1 MMSQKVNTFV
11 LGIAGGTA
19 SGKTTLSQLLHKTF
33 GEKYSTL
40 ILLDSYY
47 KDQSHLPFSEREKT
61 NFDHPDAFE
70 WTKLIDHIHSLRSG
84 SSVAVPLYDFTR
96 HTRSSETSR
105 AFPLPLIIVE
115 GILTLH
121 WPELRS
127 SFDYTV
133 FVDTPSSVRFERRLL
148 RDTTERG
155 RTTQSVRTQWNETVT
170 PMHTTFCEPSRQFA
184 NQIVEGTSSFEPW
197 ISRFLSMRQFQD

>member
-19 SGKTTLSQLLHKTF
+19 SGKTTLSQLLQKTI

-70 WTKLIDHIHSLRSG
+70 WTKLMGHLNSLRSG
-84 SSVAVPLYDFTR
+84 QAIEVPTYDFTR
-96 HTRSSETSR
+96 HTRSPQSS
-105 AFPLPLIIVE
+105 AALPLPLIIVE

-133 FVDTPSSVRFERRLL
+133 FVDSPSSVRFERRLL

-155 RTTQSVRTQWNETVT
+155 RTAESVKNQWNETVA
-170 PMHTTFCEPSRQFA
+170 PMHSTFCEP
-184 NQIVEGTSSFEPW
+184 
-197 ISRFLSMRQFQD
+197 